1 LDGFLNI
8 LKPPGMSSHGV
19 VKFLRECFPGVKIGH
34 GGTLDPGAAGVLPVM
49 LGKATRLSSCLMGF
63 PKIYRA
69 ELYLGVTT
77 DTADSYGK
85 ILLQRP
91 IPQLGRDDLEKTLD
105 SFTGKILQVPP
116 MFSAIK
122 KNGRKLYEYARKG
135 VTIERK
141 AREVN
146 IFFIRILDYYPPQ
159 RLLLEVKCSM
169 GTYIRTLCSDIGEA
183 LGCGGHM
190 SFLLRKEVG
199 KFTLEKSYTLKELQ
213 TLVKESHSSDSL
225 LPLDYIFE
233 HSEGMILD
241 NFSIKLL
248 CQGRP
253 VALEAINQDL
263 APSLSSSA
271 VDGNIFPIYTTSR
284 EFVALASWEKD
295 KMSNYH
301 LRPKKVF
308 NTTAV

>member
-1 LDGFLNI
+1 
-8 LKPPGMSSHGV
+8 
-19 VKFLRECFPGVKIGH
+19 
-34 GGTLDPGAAGVLPVM
+34 
-49 LGKATRLSSCLMGF
+49 
-63 PKIYRA
+63 
-69 ELYLGVTT
+69 
-77 DTADSYGK
+77 
-85 ILLQRP
+85 
-91 IPQLGRDDLEKTLD
+91 
-105 SFTGKILQVPP
+105 

-159 RLLLEVKCSM
+159 RLLLEIKCSM

-199 KFTLEKSYTLKELQ
+199 KFTLEKSSTLKELQ